1 MVIFGWVVWVVS
13 FFGYNYFFG
22 GVTTQLV
29 DGQYVDVSSALPL
42 TVLFVGIAVIYC
54 LLSINI
60 INEWERRPVLLFGKY
75 VRTAGPG
82 LVLIEPLVYSTRED
96 IPVQDVVVEV
106 PAPQV
111 QTKDNVG
118 ISINAIFVYHVDP
131 EKVRDVVVNV
141 ENFDEALPERAH
153 AALIDTAA
161 NWELTHLLESRSEF
175 CEKVCAKLQDRVSR
189 WGVTIRAFE
198 LTGFKITDEA
208 IEQSLAM
215 KARAGQ
221 EGEAELTRATYQK
234 RVATLLKEA
243 AAEYDE
249 GAWRLKGQEVMIELC
264 RSAENNTVLIPTDL
278 LGAIQSMVPK
288 KS

>member
-1 MVIFGWVVWVVS
+1 MVIIGWLVWIAG

-22 GVTTQLV
+22 GVTSQVV

-42 TVLFVGIAVIYC
+42 TVLFVGIVVIYWLC
-54 LLSINI
+54 CINI

-82 LVLIEPLVYSTRED
+82 LVLIEPLFHSTRED
-96 IPVQDVVVEV
+96 IPVQDVVVKV

-118 ISINAIFVYHVDP
+118 ISVAAIFVYHVDP
-131 EKVRDVVVNV
+131 DKVRDVVVNV
-141 ENFDEALPERAH
+141 ENFGEALLERAH

-161 NWELTHLLESRSEF
+161 NWELTHLLESRSNF
-175 CEKVCAKLQDRVSR
+175 CEEVRAKLQERVSR

-208 IEQSLAM
+208 IEQALAM

-221 EGEAELTRATYQK
+221 EGEAELTRAKYQK
-234 RVATLLKEA
+234 QVATLLKQA

-278 LGAIQSMVPK
+278 LGAIQSIIPK
-288 KS
+288 KI